1 MYCIRCGV
9 ELSEGQ
15 TLCPICGTK
24 VCHPDFSS
32 GSGPYTYPKKKE
44 PAEEI
49 SRKGIL
55 FIMTVLCVL
64 ALGLPLMFELLLTGT
79 VAWSGYVAGAV
90 LLVYLMIILPLWLK
104 HPNPVVFIPCDFA
117 GIVVYLFY
125 ICFLT
130 EGEWY
135 WSFAL
140 PITIAFAL
148 ILTALITLLR
158 YLRRGKLYIYGGFL
172 IALGAYTV
180 LIDLLLRV
188 TFPIGNVILWSTF
201 SAATGF
207 MLGMMLIVI
216 AIVKPLRESLRKR
229 FFLG

>member
-1 MYCIRCGV
+1 MYCVCCGV

-15 TLCPICGTK
+15 ALCPICGTK
-24 VCHPDFSS
+24 VCHPDFPVDA
-32 GSGPYTYPKKKE
+32 GPYTYPKRKE
-44 PAEEI
+44 PVEEI

-55 FIMTVLCVL
+55 FIMTVLCAL
-64 ALGLPLMFELLLTGT
+64 ALGLPLMFELLLTGA
-79 VAWSGYVAGAV
+79 VLWSGYVAGAV
-90 LLVYLMIILPLWLK
+90 LLLYLVVILPLWFRR
-104 HPNPVVFIPCDFA
+104 PSPVVFVPCDFA
-117 GIVVYLFY
+117 GIAAYLFY
-125 ICFLT
+125 IGLHT
-130 EGEWY
+130 GGEWF

-148 ILTALITLLR
+148 ILTALIALLR
-158 YLRRGKLYIYGGFL
+158 YVRRGKLYIFGGFL